1 MSIRGACRSLVANLS
16 AVAESRIRIL
26 EPCKYCKAAQAAAS
40 AVASAVAPTAAAVTV
55 AAAVYSSSSSFN
67 SGNSSSSME
76 AAKKRSKTTKKWF
89 NTVINF
95 LELLQV
101 LMRHAQTGDR
111 QLTQLSTYHFTY
123 LRFSRASCSG
133 AVLAGQLLVWQN
145 AGVHISRPVLPPES
159 PARAF
164 TPQGQKGTLSTKN
177 AQSNRR
183 HRCFSIDKT

>member
-89 NTVINF
+89 NTAIIF

-159 PARAF
+159 PATAF
-164 TPQGQKGTLSTKN
+164 TPQGQKGTRSTKN